1 MSSRNAIIMLALLL
15 ITSLSPVLA
24 NNPISQDDSEQ
35 NIDDS
40 FTLTNLQHNFLST
53 LNEEQKLQLAVD
65 HWSQMTT
72 PQSIESD
79 LKPSTGMLNL
89 AIGSFDPLS
98 EQLPL
103 LDSNLLRY
111 DDNLVTGLAIIQL
124 FSHDGAVLESL

>member
-40 FTLTNLQHNFLST
+40 FTLTNLRHNFLST

-65 HWSQMTT
+65 HWSQLTT

-79 LKPSTGMLNL
+79 IKPSTCILNL

-98 EQLPL
+98 
-103 LDSNLLRY
+103 
-111 DDNLVTGLAIIQL
+111 
-124 FSHDGAVLESL
+124 